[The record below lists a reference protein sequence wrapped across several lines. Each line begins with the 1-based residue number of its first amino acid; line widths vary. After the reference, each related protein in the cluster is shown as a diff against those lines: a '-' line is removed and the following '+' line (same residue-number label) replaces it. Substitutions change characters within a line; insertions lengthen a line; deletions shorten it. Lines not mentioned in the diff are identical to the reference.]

1 MSACCYRAYIFFSI
15 SVQFRGNPP
24 NSRNSGSMQMVE
36 NFFLPSRKLYLGCK
50 EVWPI
55 KSSDRH
61 LLILKPWQEISII
74 THNHSPY
81 WNNWGQNKWMI
92 FTRLSDQIIS
102 YWILLTTWHCGPMI
116 ISLVG
121 IETTIITK
129 CIYIPNVLISLSLI
143 YIPMFSSKGSLF
155 FYI

>member
-1 MSACCYRAYIFFSI
+1 VFHLAYSVLWGMSACCYRAYIFFSI

-55 KSSDRH
+55 KSSDHH
-61 LLILKPWQEISII
+61 LLILKPRNFNNHTTTAQIEIIGGRISGWF
-74 THNHSPY
+74 SPDCLTKSYHIGYY
-81 WNNWGQNKWMI
+81 WP
-92 FTRLSDQIIS
+92 LD
-102 YWILLTTWHCGPMI
+102 HCGPMI

-121 IETTIITK
+121 IETTIYYQMYIYTK
-129 CIYIPNVLISLSLI
+129 CTH
-143 YIPMFSSKGSLF
+143 
-155 FYI
+155 